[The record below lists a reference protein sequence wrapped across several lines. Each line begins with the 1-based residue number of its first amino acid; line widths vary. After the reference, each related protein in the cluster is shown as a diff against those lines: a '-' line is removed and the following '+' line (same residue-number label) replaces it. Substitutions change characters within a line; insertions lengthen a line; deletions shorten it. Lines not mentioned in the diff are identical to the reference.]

1 MKAVHF
7 GAGNIGR
14 GFIGAV
20 LQDAGFH
27 VTFVDVNDE
36 LISALSSAGGYSV
49 IETGPS
55 AHTTHYSNYSA
66 VNSRSNPDEVVRRIA
81 EADVVTTSVGPTVL
95 QFLAPLISQG
105 IEAHSSSR
113 PVVVM
118 ACENAIGATDSL
130 KSAITDIAPIDAGRA
145 VFANTAVDRI
155 VPVQPATS
163 LDVVV
168 EEFCEWAVETSQL
181 GDNVPVIPGAHFVPA
196 LAPFI
201 ERKLFTVNTAH
212 ATAAYCGQRAG
223 ARTITEALAMPDV
236 AAAVDGV
243 LGETSRVLIARHGF
257 DPAEHQ
263 AYVDATLARFRN
275 PDLDDDVERV
285 GRQPLRKISRHE
297 RLVAPA
303 AHLAEMGETPVH
315 LLTAIGAAMLF
326 ESDTD
331 VEVSTMVE
339 ALAHLSPEG
348 FCTTHCGI
356 DPGHPLWNQLTNV
369 IRTSAL
375 ARASFSS

>member
-36 LISALSSAGGYSV
+36 LISQLSSASGYSV

-55 AHTTHYSNYSA
+55 AHTTRYTDFSA
-66 VNSRSNPDEVVRRIA
+66 LNSRSNPDEVVRRIA
-81 EADVVTTSVGPTVL
+81 DADVVTTSVGPTVL
-95 QFLAPLISQG
+95 PYLAPLISRG
-105 IEAHSSSR
+105 IEARISSR

-118 ACENAIGATDSL
+118 ACENAIGATDTL
-130 KSAITDIAPIDAGRA
+130 KAAIAEIAAISADRA

-168 EEFCEWAVETSQL
+168 EEFCEWAVETSHL
-181 GDNVPVIPGAHFVPA
+181 GEHTPAIPGAHFVPA

-236 AAAVDGV
+236 AATVDGV
-243 LGETSRVLIARHGF
+243 LAETTRVLLARHGF

-303 AHLAEMGETPVH
+303 AHLAEMGESPVH
-315 LLTAIGAAMLF
+315 LLTAIGAALLF
-326 ESDTD
+326 ESETD
-331 VEVSTMVE
+331 AEVSTMVE
-339 ALAHLSPEG
+339 ALDHLSPED

-356 DPGHPLWNQLTNV
+356 DPHHPLWDQLTNV

-375 ARASFSS
+375 ARASYSS

>member
-36 LISALSSAGGYSV
+36 LISALSSAARYSV

-66 VNSRSNPDEVVRRIA
+66 VNSRSYPDEVVRRIA

-168 EEFCEWAVETSQL
+168 EEFCEWAVETSHL
-181 GDNVPVIPGAHFVPA
+181 GEHTPAIPGAHFVPA

-356 DPGHPLWNQLTNV
+356 DSGHPLWNQLTNV

-375 ARASFSS
+375 ARASYSS